1 MSVRWT
7 IWKNIESNFLNRGSG
22 FGRGLMKKFNI
33 KEPDN
38 CDICHNKILWEFY
51 DTEYNGVK
59 QPMNVCPD
67 CFKKG
72 KCHNTIHYKNIDGFW
87 YRMDTVNKKR

>member
-1 MSVRWT
+1 
-7 IWKNIESNFLNRGSG
+7 
-22 FGRGLMKKFNI
+22 MKKFNI
-33 KEPDN
+33 KEPDK
-38 CDICHNKILWEFY
+38 CDHCHNKILREFY

-59 QPMNVCPD
+59 QPMNVCPN

-87 YRMDTVNKKR
+87 YRMDQEFICNKYNLRQATNIGIATPQQPVISLT